1 MGATYSPAL
10 QIGVP
15 FGVRSSKEGHSCC
28 GGCCDMVSSPQYLAY
43 LPVLADEA
51 AGSCKNG
58 RILLMHDQI
67 LTQHLVF
74 QRRATIIVNI
84 ISIIDP

>member
-1 MGATYSPAL
+1 MGEATYSPAL

-15 FGVRSSKEGHSCC
+15 DAVRSSKEGHSYC
-28 GGCCDMVSSPQYLAY
+28 GCCCDMVSSPQYLVY
-43 LPVLADEA
+43 LPVLVTDEA

-58 RILLMHDQI
+58 RILSMHDQI
-67 LTQHLVF
+67 LTQLLVF

-84 ISIIDP
+84 